1 MAVVSVI
8 VEIEDN
14 SIEQVLPELGKVP
27 GISVFG
33 VKDDQIVTVVEGE
46 TLGAVNEIIKK
57 LSKFER
63 VTGVY
68 PVYAGAHE

>member
-1 MAVVSVI
+1 MAVASVI

-14 SIEQVLPELGKVP
+14 AMEQVLPDLGKVP

-33 VKDDQIVTVVEGE
+33 VKENQIVTVVEGD

-57 LSKFER
+57 LSEFEK

-68 PVYAGAHE
+68 PVYARAHE

>member
-1 MAVVSVI
+1 MAVASII

-14 SIEQVLPELGKVP
+14 SMEQVLPELGKVP

-33 VKDDQIVTVVEGE
+33 VKDNQIVTVVEGE
-46 TLGAVNEIIKK
+46 SLGSVNEIIKK
-57 LSKFER
+57 LSEFEK

-68 PVYAGAHE
+68 PVYAGAYE

>member
-1 MAVVSVI
+1 MAVASVI

-14 SIEQVLPELGKVP
+14 SMEQVLPALGKVP

-33 VKDDQIVTVVEGE
+33 VKDNQIVTVVEGE
-46 TLGAVNEIIKK
+46 TLSSVNEIIKR
-57 LSKFER
+57 LSEFER

>member
-1 MAVVSVI
+1 MAVASLI

-14 SIEQVLPELGKVP
+14 SMELVLPALGEVP

-33 VKDDQIVTVVEGE
+33 VKDNQIVTVVEGE
-46 TLGAVNEIIKK
+46 TLGSVNEIIKK
-57 LSKFER
+57 LSEFER

-68 PVYAGAHE
+68 PVYAGAYE